1 VTFLKFS
8 RDRRGYEHFYLVH
21 QTIRRGGPRNRV
33 LYWFRTPPGVKVGR
47 APFDDDVRR
56 ALEKQN
62 PDVSFD
68 WQKLLDTPIPPP
80 APDVERWRERRRI
93 DREMKHAALSEVSEA
108 AAAAPDDASEEQ
120 PLLSAVPQAA
130 ALENVASTADP
141 DPGAVSSGR
150 TRRRRRGG
158 RRRRLEIA
166 AAAVAPAE
174 HKPPSGAD
182 VPAEPDADV
191 ADVRAE
197 PDPT

>member
-8 RDRRGYEHFYLVH
+8 RDKRGYEHFYLVH

-47 APFDDDVRR
+47 GPFDDDVRR
-56 ALEKQN
+56 ALEQQN

-93 DREMKHAALSEVSEA
+93 DREMKHAALSEILEA
-108 AAAAPDDASEEQ
+108 AAALPDDASEEQ
-120 PLLSAVPQAA
+120 PPLAAVP
-130 ALENVASTADP
+130 EVAVPDNLPRAADP
-141 DPGAVSSGR
+141 DLGPPSSGR
-150 TRRRRRGG
+150 ARRRRRGG

-166 AAAVAPAE
+166 APAVAPEE
-174 HKPPSGAD
+174 HKTPSGAD

-191 ADVRAE
+191 PAE
-197 PDPT
+197 PDAG